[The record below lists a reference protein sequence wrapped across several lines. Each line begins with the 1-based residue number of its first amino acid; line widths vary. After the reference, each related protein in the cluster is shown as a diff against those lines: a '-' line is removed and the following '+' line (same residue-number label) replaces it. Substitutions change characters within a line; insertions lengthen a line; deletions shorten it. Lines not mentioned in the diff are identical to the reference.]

1 MSYLHSAMAKL
12 HKRVLLEKE
21 GLLATI
27 MLLTVTAAAIIG
39 ENLLAGA
46 VLCITLVLVILIR
59 GYFKANRWEEMLKGI

>member
-1 MSYLHSAMAKL
+1 MAKL